1 MSFQM
6 ASIFWRLALALA
18 RFSAVRL
25 SRSARRHM
33 LTSCF
38 ALLHMPRDFQRK
50 PRAWHSSRAVMTSS
64 HAVVH
69 GPRQNR
75 VYLAS
80 SRRWHLFVWG
90 GDCDVPTLSLVCR
103 CGCILG
109 ASSARGGCLG
119 SLGHALEIDPG
130 QRGIL
135 CLRREW
141 GL

>member
-69 GPRQNR
+69 EVPLESCVFGLEMAGSIRTGRRQ
-75 VYLAS
+75 
-80 SRRWHLFVWG
+80 
-90 GDCDVPTLSLVCR
+90 
-103 CGCILG
+103 
-109 ASSARGGCLG
+109 
-119 SLGHALEIDPG
+119 
-130 QRGIL
+130 
-135 CLRREW
+135 
-141 GL
+141 